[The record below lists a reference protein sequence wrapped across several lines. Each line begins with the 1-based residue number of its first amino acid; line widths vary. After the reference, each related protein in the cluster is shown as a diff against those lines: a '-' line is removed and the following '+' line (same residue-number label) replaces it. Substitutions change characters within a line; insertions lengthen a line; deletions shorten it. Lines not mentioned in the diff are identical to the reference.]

1 MKHNSGTE
9 EQTYQAMGWGFV
21 QSKHFKH
28 SSSSL
33 KFIHIMTEAGI
44 TLGGDC
50 MISSGRQGVTK
61 DKGEWVYFL

>member
-9 EQTYQAMGWGFV
+9 EQKYHAMGLFV
-21 QSKHFKH
+21 QSIHSKH